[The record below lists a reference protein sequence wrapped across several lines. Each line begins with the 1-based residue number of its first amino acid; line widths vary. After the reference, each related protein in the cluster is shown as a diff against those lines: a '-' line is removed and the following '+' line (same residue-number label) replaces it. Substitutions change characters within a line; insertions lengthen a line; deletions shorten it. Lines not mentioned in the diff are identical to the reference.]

1 MSIKPCHQA
10 IQQLAYILWEMRGR
24 PEGDSGTDWIRAE
37 RELTEAL
44 NDGRLQD
51 FDQVYVNNTATAGQ
65 LRAFA
70 RQFCG

>member
-10 IQQLAYILWEMRGR
+10 IQQLAYIFWEMRGR
-24 PEGDSGTDWIRAE
+24 PEGDPDTDWIRAE
-37 RELTEAL
+37 HELTEAL

-51 FDQVYVNNTATAGQ
+51 FDQSYVNNTATAGQ

-70 RQFCG
+70 RQFCD